1 MIKGRTLFSLF
12 CLLFALTA
20 AGVSKA
26 DAQLYSGRAT
36 GINSTVTINGNPTN
50 TTVAD
55 TCPLSPT
62 GGSHIATTPVGLV
75 LGTLRTGPITST
87 TSGAGNSSQSSSTV
101 QDFVFSA
108 GGYRIL
114 ATSVASSSQCNC
126 CTPTQPQCGGR
137 TTITGLAVIDPS
149 GVPVTAVP
157 NGSVNQTISLG
168 TAGSIIINEQVSAPG
183 EITVNALHINITG
196 SNGTNTNVIVASSHS
211 DIDCLA
217 TTPTNSPTAAK
228 VKVAGRVLDLNG
240 RGVSR
245 ATVTLTNG
253 ENVLTGQTTSTGAFT
268 FAEVESGE
276 TYILQA
282 SSPYYSFSP
291 VVLNVLDE
299 ITNVEV
305 RANPAAAIL
314 K

>member
-20 AGVSKA
+20 VGVSKA

-36 GINSTVTINGNPTN
+36 GINSTVTINGNATN

-62 GGSHIATTPVGLV
+62 GGSHIATTPMGLV

-101 QDFVFSA
+101 QDLVLSA
-108 GGYRIL
+108 GGYNIR
-114 ATSVASSSQCNC
+114 ATSVASTSQCNC
-126 CTPTQPQCGGR
+126 CTPSQPQCGGR
-137 TTITGLAVIDPS
+137 TTITGLSITDPA
-149 GVPVTAVP
+149 GAPVTAVP

-168 TAGSIIINEQVSAPG
+168 SAGSIIINEQTTGAG
-183 EITVNALHINITG
+183 EITVNALHVNITG
-196 SNGTNTNVIVASSHS
+196 ANGTNTNVIVASSHS
-211 DIDCLA
+211 DIDCVSTA
-217 TTPTNSPTAAK
+217 PTAAK
-228 VKVAGRVLDLNG
+228 VKVAGRVLDTNG
-240 RGVSR
+240 RGLSR

-253 ENVLTGQTTSTGAFT
+253 QNVLTAQTSSTGSFS
-268 FAEVESGE
+268 FADVESGQ
-276 TYILQA
+276 TYILEA

-291 VVLNVLDE
+291 VVLNVLEE

-305 RANPAAAIL
+305 RASSR
-314 K
+314 